1 MKTAIVTDTSCIS
14 VEEGKQMGIFVIPM
28 PFMID
33 GEEFQEGV
41 NLDKDYF
48 YEKLQSD
55 AEISTSQPAAGL
67 IMDTWDE
74 VLKDYD
80 ELVFIPLS
88 SGLSGTYANACIYA
102 KDYEGKVEV
111 VDLQRVS
118 VPMKVGVLDAAAL
131 AQKGYTARQIREIM
145 DKEKSN
151 STVFIMVESL
161 DRLKKGGR
169 ITPMAAAI
177 GSMLKIKPVLQLKG
191 EKLDSYAKVR
201 SLNKAKHIMF
211 DAVRKEIEVMGIRG
225 PEDAR
230 ILGACSY
237 GYEESAQWV
246 EEIKAEFPGYE
257 VSYDDLPMNLSCHTG
272 VGAVGIAVT
281 KRLEVLK

>member
-1 MKTAIVTDTSCIS
+1 MKTAIVTETSCMT
-14 VEEGKQMGIFVIPM
+14 VEEGKNLGIFVIPM

-33 GEEFQEGV
+33 GVEYQEGV
-41 NLDKDYF
+41 NLDKEYF
-48 YEKLQSD
+48 YDKLTSD

-67 IMDTWDE
+67 IMDTWNK
-74 VLKDYD
+74 VLEEYD

-88 SGLSGTYANACIYA
+88 SGLSGTYANSCIYA
-102 KDYEGKVEV
+102 QDYEGKVEV

-118 VPMKVGVLDAAAL
+118 SPMKVGVLDAL
-131 AQKGYTARQIREIM
+131 ELVKRGMTAKQIRETLEG
-145 DKEKSN
+145 EKDH

-169 ITPMAAAI
+169 ITPVAAAI
-177 GSMLKIKPVLQLKG
+177 GSVLKIKPVLQLKG

-201 SLNKAKHIMF
+201 SVNKAKHIMF
-211 DAVRKEIEVMGIRG
+211 DAVRKEMEIMGIKG

-230 ILGACSY
+230 LQAACSY
-237 GYEESAQWV
+237 GYEHSKQWV
-246 EEIKAEFPGYE
+246 EEIHEEFPGYE
-257 VSYDDLPMNLSCHTG
+257 VTYDDLPMNLSCHIG
-272 VGAVGIAVT
+272 VGGVGIAVT